1 MVEDPY
7 KVLGISRNATKDEIK
22 KAYRKKAKE
31 CHPDLH
37 PNDPKAVE
45 KMNEIN
51 EAYDML
57 NNPEKYKKQEQA
69 SYHRGTYG
77 NASGQSGGNDG
88 PYQNTWGE
96 YGGFG
101 DFFGSW
107 ANGYETGN
115 PTVEPGDS
123 EDIRQAIDFIN
134 MGRYGYANNTLN
146 SIVSNRRNARWY
158 YLSAL
163 ANAGLG
169 NTILAAE
176 QINKAVMME
185 PNNQI
190 YQQTKQSFYKTGN
203 IYNEAGQEFW
213 RYAEG
218 MNRLCM
224 GFCATQFFFLFCCR

>member
-1 MVEDPY
+1 MIEDPY
-7 KVLGISRNATKDEIK
+7 KVLGISRDAAKDEIK
-22 KAYRKKAKE
+22 RAYRKKAKE

-37 PNDPKAVE
+37 PNDPKAAE

-57 NNPEKYKKQEQA
+57 NNPEKYKKQEQE
-69 SYHRGTYG
+69 SYQHRETYG
-77 NASGQSGGNDG
+77 
-88 PYQNTWGE
+88 
-96 YGGFG
+96 
-101 DFFGSW
+101 
-107 ANGYETGN
+107 NGYETGK
-115 PTVEPGDS
+115 PKVEPGDS

-146 SIVSNRRNARWY
+146 SVVSNRRNARWY

-176 QINKAVMME
+176 QIDKAVRME
-185 PNNQI
+185 PNNQV
-190 YQQTKQSFYKTGN
+190 YQQTRQSFYMTGN
-203 IYNEAGQEFW
+203 LYNEAGQEFW